1 MDAVNLQS
9 ESPQFLKP
17 QDLVER
23 LESSKEESKNS
34 KVIINRVPVSEW
46 KAKSVYDY
54 DLDWIIGKGTFGKVF
69 KAKLKNIPEGTPPEI
84 VALK

>member
-34 KVIINRVPVSEW
+34 KVTINRVPVSEW

-54 DLDWIIGKGTFGKVF
+54 DLD
-69 KAKLKNIPEGTPPEI
+69 
-84 VALK
+84 